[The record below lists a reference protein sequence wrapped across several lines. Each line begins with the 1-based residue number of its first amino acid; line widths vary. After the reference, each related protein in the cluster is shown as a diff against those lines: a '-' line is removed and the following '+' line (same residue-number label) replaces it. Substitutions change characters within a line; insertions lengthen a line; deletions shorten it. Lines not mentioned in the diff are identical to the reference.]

1 MNLKKLMQ
9 FNNPP
14 GKIKNNMTTPHLKK
28 SIGRSSSRLALL
40 LIALVFAC
48 FGIRQSAQAGYI
60 VTLQQVGP
68 NVVATGSGAIN
79 LTGLTFSF
87 SGSINPL
94 IHPGSGSFIGHGAS
108 IYTGP
113 ASSSADAYFV
123 PQSGPTSFGSGGLT
137 LASSG
142 SGDMVG
148 IFEGFIY
155 GDPQGQL
162 SVPRGYVSG
171 TFLSNSATY
180 SDTTVAS
187 LAVTPGTYVW
197 TWGNGANQN
206 FTLQIPV
213 PPPPPVTGPPVAIT
227 NPATLIASFAAKLNG
242 SVNPHGLTTSVYF
255 QYGTTNGYGLTTAPQ
270 SHTGNT
276 SQDVSAHI
284 SGLTASTTYHFRIV
298 TSNGAGTRYG
308 SDETFTT
315 RPPIGFPIVTTKPAT
330 NVATFAATLNGVLD
344 PHGLTTNVR
353 FQYGTTTNYGHHTA
367 MQSQTG
373 NTFRNIAANIGGLAS
388 NTTYH
393 FRIVATNSVGTRYG
407 NDRTFTTQ

>member
-28 SIGRSSSRLALL
+28 SIGSSSSRLALL

-48 FGIRQSAQAGYI
+48 LGIRQSAQAGYT
-60 VTLQQVGP
+60 VTLRQVGP
-68 NVVATGSGAIN
+68 DVVATGSGAIN
-79 LTGLTFSF
+79 LTGLTFDTSAF
-87 SGSINPL
+87 VNSEMRPSPATIL
-94 IHPGSGSFIGHGAS
+94 
-108 IYTGP
+108 TGP
-113 ASSSADAYFV
+113 TTSSSVDLYTE
-123 PQSGPTSFGSGGLT
+123 PGGPTSFGSSGFFT

-148 IFEGFIY
+148 IATGEELRPVSLI
-155 GDPQGQL
+155 
-162 SVPRGYVSG
+162 VPTGYVSG
-171 TFLSNSATY
+171 TFLSDSATY
-180 SDTTVAS
+180 SGKTLAS
-187 LAVTPGTYVW
+187 LGVTPGTYVW

-206 FTLQIPV
+206 FTLQIP
-213 PPPPPVTGPPVAIT
+213 PPVTGPPVAIT
-227 NPATLIASFAAKLNG
+227 NPATLIASFSAKLNG

-255 QYGTTNGYGLTTAPQ
+255 QYGTTSSYGLTTAPQ
-270 SHTGNT
+270 SHSGNT

-298 TSNGAGTRYG
+298 TTNSAGTRYG

-315 RPPIGFPIVTTKPAT
+315 LPPTGFPIVTTKPAT
-330 NVATFAATLNGVLD
+330 NVATSAATLNGLLD
-344 PHGLTTNVR
+344 PHGLTTSVH
-353 FQYGTTTNYGHHTA
+353 FQYGTTTSYGRTTA
-367 MQSQTG
+367 VQTQSG
-373 NTFRNIAANIGGLAS
+373 NNFRNIAANVVGLAG